1 MSEAPAHPISVGL
14 FATCLVDLTRP
25 SVGFASAKL
34 LEDAGCRVS
43 VPKAQ
48 SCCGQP
54 AYNAGDT
61 ADAEAIAA
69 SVIRAF
75 EGFDYVV
82 APSGSCAGMIKLH
95 YVELFENDPAMAA
108 RARALAAKTHELVSF
123 LTDIL
128 KVDGIDAAYDGAVTY
143 HDSCS
148 SLREMKVKD
157 QPRALLSQVR
167 GLTLKEGQESETC
180 CGFGGL
186 FCVKYPDISGRMVD
200 AKVDDIL
207 ATGADTL
214 LAGDLGCLMNMAG
227 RLHRRGSE
235 VRVRHIAE
243 VLAGMTDTAPVGGPA
258 PSDPDA
264 DKS

>member
-1 MSEAPAHPISVGL
+1 MSETPARPISVGL

-34 LEDAGCRVS
+34 LEDAGCQVT
-43 VPKAQ
+43 VPRAQ

-54 AYNAGDT
+54 AYNSGDN
-61 ADAEAIAA
+61 ASAEAIARK
-69 SVIRAF
+69 VIRVF

-82 APSGSCAGMIKLH
+82 APSGSCAGMIKHH
-95 YVELFENDPAMAA
+95 YPRLFEDDSDMAG
-108 RARALAAKTHELVSF
+108 RARVLAAKTHELISF
-123 LTDIL
+123 LADIL
-128 KVDGIDAAYDGAVTY
+128 KVEAVGAAYEGIVTY

-148 SLREMKVKD
+148 SLREMEVKD
-157 QPRALLSQVR
+157 QPRLLLKRVA
-167 GLTLKEGQESETC
+167 GLTLKEGKESESC

-227 RLHRRGSE
+227 RLQRRGSE
-235 VRVRHIAE
+235 IRVRHIAE
-243 VLAGMTDTAPVGGPA
+243 VLAGMTDGPPVGGPA
-258 PSDPDA
+258 A
-264 DKS
+264 KDKN